1 MSGKREGPIEAHPAH
16 CSLLTAHRC
25 QMGADRAWWSGRSSK
40 PRWRRL
46 RLLRWVRF
54 PHAPAIWVLGAGLLG
69 AGNSLP
75 AQAPAPSPQ
84 PRDTSTQQ
92 PAPSSQ
98 LRPLPAFFHSL
109 LIPGWA
115 QSKLDRKLTAGL
127 FVAWEGLTLGMAL
140 KADGEVKYLRRT
152 YPDSSARVID
162 KQKERQDWL
171 ILLAF
176 NHLFA
181 GLEAFVS
188 SQLQDFPADVKFRA
202 APRGIGVQAA
212 VPFRLP

>member
-1 MSGKREGPIEAHPAH
+1 
-16 CSLLTAHRC
+16 
-25 QMGADRAWWSGRSSK
+25 
-40 PRWRRL
+40 
-46 RLLRWVRF
+46 
-54 PHAPAIWVLGAGLLG
+54 VLGTGLLG
-69 AGNSLP
+69 AGNSLA
-75 AQAPAPSPQ
+75 AQTPRPGADTSVTSPQSPAPS
-84 PRDTSTQQ
+84 T
-92 PAPSSQ
+92 Q

-127 FVAWEGLTLGMAL
+127 FIAWEGVTLGMAA
-140 KADGEVKYLRRT
+140 KADGEVKYLRRI
-152 YPDSSARVID
+152 YPDSSDRVTD
-162 KQKERQDWL
+162 KKKERQDWL

-188 SQLQDFPADVKFRA
+188 SQLQDFPADVKLRA

-212 VPFRLP
+212 VSFRLP

>member
-1 MSGKREGPIEAHPAH
+1 M
-16 CSLLTAHRC
+16 L
-25 QMGADRAWWSGRSSK
+25 
-40 PRWRRL
+40 
-46 RLLRWVRF
+46 V
-54 PHAPAIWVLGAGLLG
+54 
-69 AGNSLP
+69 AGNSLA
-75 AQAPAPSPQ
+75 AQAPAPRPDSAAP
-84 PRDTSTQQ
+84 SIQQ
-92 PAPSSQ
+92 PASSHQ

-127 FVAWEGLTLGMAL
+127 FIAWEGVTLGMAA

-152 YPDSSARVID
+152 YSDSSARVTD
-162 KQKERQDWL
+162 KKKERQDWL

-188 SQLQDFPADVKFRA
+188 SQLQDFPADVKLRA
-202 APRGIGVQAA
+202 APRGIGAQAV